1 MPSSAKRFKG
11 VLGPNWPRLVYNA
24 ESQMLSFLSIIALGF
39 FLGMRHA
46 TDADH
51 VVAVTTIVSR
61 ERSVRSAALIGVLWG
76 LGHTLTIF
84 LVGSLIILFGVVI
97 PPRLGL
103 TMELSVGLMLILLG
117 VLNLSGMMRW
127 ITLNFGAGA
136 NHTHSHDGV
145 THAHTSR
152 NNTADSE
159 SAPALGWLDQ
169 TFGRLGLYQSIRP
182 LAIGVVHGLAGSA
195 AVALL
200 VLTTIRVSSLAIA
213 YLLVFGLG
221 TVAGMMLITAAIAVP
236 FTLSDKRFSRMNHV
250 LATASGVISL
260 IFGLVIVYQMGFVH
274 GLFTSHPTWTPH

>member
-1 MPSSAKRFKG
+1 MIHKGYGRSSHR
-11 VLGPNWPRLVYNA
+11 LGLQCDSAMV
-24 ESQMLSFLSIIALGF
+24 SFLSIIALGF

-61 ERSVRSAALIGVLWG
+61 ERTVRSAALIGILWG

-127 ITLNFGAGA
+127 IKQNFGAGGQFK
-136 NHTHSHDGV
+136 HSHGGMTHSHSKPAASD
-145 THAHTSR
+145 
-152 NNTADSE
+152 DE
-159 SAPALGWLDQ
+159 MAPALSWLDRA
-169 TFGRLGLYQSIRP
+169 FGRLGLYQTVRP
-182 LAIGVVHGLAGSA
+182 LAIGIVHGLAGSA
-195 AVALL
+195 AIALL
-200 VLTTIRVSSLAIA
+200 VLTTIRVPSLAIA
-213 YLLVFGLG
+213 YLVVFGLG

-236 FTLSDKRFSRMNHV
+236 FTLSDKRFSRMNHL
-250 LATASGVISL
+250 LATASGIISL
-260 IFGLVIVYQMGFVH
+260 VFGLIIVYRMGFVH
-274 GLFTSHPTWTPH
+274 GLFTNHPTWTPQ